1 MKKFKEYLKEKKI
14 TPKDPK
20 DYKAWLYS
28 DLNHPEVL
36 ENHKWL
42 ANTYKGMAS
51 TGEDDNTVK
60 NGVETHIHITLFYG
74 LPDSVLESDYFIEL
88 IEEFK
93 NKDVILKGTGF
104 GMFKDCDDGKFDV
117 VKIDCESKEL
127 TELHNKIRN
136 NFDHNNT
143 FPDYKPHITA
153 VYKKCGHN
161 VKMNIDKWFNPFE
174 VKIDNY
180 MFGKTDKTKVKL

>member
-1 MKKFKEYLKEKKI
+1 MKKFKTYLKEKKI
-14 TPKDPK
+14 DPKDPNE
-20 DYKAWLYS
+20 YKGWLYS
-28 DLNHPEVL
+28 DLDQPEVI

-42 ANTYKGMAS
+42 VKTYEGMA
-51 TGEDDNTVK
+51 TDED
-60 NGVETHIHITLFYG
+60 GVEDHVHITLFYG
-74 LPDSVLESDYFIEL
+74 LPDSILESDYFIEL

-93 NKDVILKGTGF
+93 KKDVTLKGVKF
-104 GMFKDCDDGKFDV
+104 GMFKNCDDGSFDV

-136 NFDHNNT
+136 NFDHNNS

-161 VKMNIDKWFNPFE
+161 VKMNIDKWFKPFE
-174 VKIDNY
+174 VKINNY
-180 MFGKTDKTKVKL
+180 KFGKTDKTNVTL

>member
-14 TPKDPK
+14 EPKNPDE
-20 DYKAWLYS
+20 YKAWLYS
-28 DLNHPEVL
+28 DLNQPEVL
-36 ENHKWL
+36 KNHEWL
-42 ANTYKGMAS
+42 VKTYKGMAID
-51 TGEDDNTVK
+51 GEDSIENHV
-60 NGVETHIHITLFYG
+60 HITIFYG
-74 LPDSVLESDYFIEL
+74 LPDSVLESDYFMEL

-93 NKDVILKGTGF
+93 NKDVTLKGTGF
-104 GMFKDCDDGKFDV
+104 GMFNKCDDGKFDV

-143 FPDYKPHITA
+143 FPEYKPHITA

-161 VKMNIDKWFNPFE
+161 VKMNIDKWFKPFE
-174 VKIDNY
+174 IKIDNY
-180 MFGKTDKTKVKL
+180 MFGKTDKSKVKL